1 MAMTAS
7 ARRVGDGLE
16 HEVLVNGRHTITTDE
31 PERLGG
37 TDRGPAP
44 HELLAAALASCVAT
58 MVAAYAINRGWEIG
72 PSRRG
77 GQLRPRQL
85 PSAGRRRGSTCR
97 TRCRPISAARLERVA
112 ATCPYRR
119 ALEGDFSFE
128 EQTVYEPLGT
138 AVA

>member
-72 PSRRG
+72 PSRAEVSYDPDSS
-77 GQLRPRQL
+77 PRRVVVRLHL
-85 PSAGRRRGSTCR
+85 PDSLSPDQR
-97 TRCRPISAARLERVA
+97 TRLERVA